1 MNIHKSQLWIGWTEG
16 TRVLTHPHLGM
27 GLVFRE
33 HVSYRR
39 HLTYDCR
46 MGMGG
51 RTVAAKQL
59 LAAITGGGPARSL
72 EVPPEYAAANDQV
85 GVWDVWQLLFYGK
98 KWSLLVPRTPCTCWR
113 QESEPHRT
121 CMGSNVRM
129 EPPTWRWPLWTK
141 PGWVIISSM
150 ISAVVHSP
158 THVCCCLKCQWVLPQ
173 SVFSYHL
180 PSCSGIC
187 SDLLDKNFQILG
199 NSLWALPFF
208 LDKAMLENT
217 LTQRQ
222 VCQVQ
227 GPTWWHGRLCCG
239 PVRPRVIRRP
249 PSRAMACR
257 PWLFGCTLI
266 MK

>member
-46 MGMGG
+46 MGMWG

-85 GVWDVWQLLFYGK
+85 GVWDVWQLLFYGE

-173 SVFSYHL
+173 SVLFLSFAQ
-180 PSCSGIC
+180 
-187 SDLLDKNFQILG
+187 LLWN
-199 NSLWALPFF
+199 
-208 LDKAMLENT
+208 
-217 LTQRQ
+217 
-222 VCQVQ
+222 
-227 GPTWWHGRLCCG
+227 
-239 PVRPRVIRRP
+239 
-249 PSRAMACR
+249 
-257 PWLFGCTLI
+257 LFGSFG
-266 MK
+266 